1 MQRTLSV
8 RRAFTLIELVAVIL
22 VLAILGGIAIPRYIN
37 NAQRA
42 KDSADEGALA
52 GMSTALNSTYMSNR
66 STDADSSKWIT
77 TIAAIAPAMETKAL
91 PQGWTVDSNQLID
104 LRGNRY
110 DFIPETAQS
119 AARIVSTTAG
129 SPGGSGGGSGGSGG
143 SGVAARTASEV
154 QAMTTAQVLASNL
167 TPAEFALLTPEQ
179 LAALSPA
186 ELAAFSDQHIAALTA
201 SQLTGLTY
209 AQVESISPRVTATQI
224 PLLRPDQLAM
234 LSATAYAALTP
245 AQRAAM
251 TTAQVAERAISE
263 DARARSFDGI
273 RTLNV
278 AAIKY
283 LLPTQIAAINSDY
296 QMGLLSA
303 DRRAALTQ
311 DQVQAINARNVSLAY
326 LTDAQRLQLTAAQF
340 GVIRTDDV
348 RYVPVARLNDVPA
361 GTIGAINSDYAMGLI
376 SADRRAAFNTAQVQ
390 ALNTAVV
397 SLAYLTDAQ
406 RAQTTVAQLAAIRTD
421 DVRYVP
427 VSRLADVLPAT
438 IGAINSDYAMGLIS
452 ADRRAAFNTAQVQ
465 ALNTAV
471 VSLAYLTDAQRAQT
485 TAGQLAA
492 IRTDDVRY
500 VPVARLGD
508 VPAGTIGAINSD
520 YAMGLISEDRRAAF
534 NTAQVQALNTAVVSL
549 AYLTDA
555 QRAQTTAGQLAAIRT
570 DDVRY
575 VPVSRLADVP
585 AGTIGAI
592 NSDYAMGLISADR
605 RAAFNTAQVQ
615 ALNTAVVSLAYL
627 TDTQRE
633 QATSAQLANIRTD
646 DVRYVPVS
654 RLADVPAGTIGNINS
669 DYAMGL
675 ISADRRAA
683 FNTAQVQALNTS
695 VVSLAYLTD
704 AQRAQTTSAQ
714 LANIRTDDVRY
725 VPPTRMGDVTTAA
738 VGGINSDYAMG
749 LVSADRRAAFNTA
762 QVQAINTAVVSL
774 AYLTDAQREQT
785 TSAQLAAIR
794 TSDVQHAP
802 ASRMGEIPTA
812 TIAAISSDYD
822 WGLVST
828 PRVQALTQA
837 QILAIPA
844 ARYNVLRSR
853 LTAQQQAWR

>member
-1 MQRTLSV
+1 VQRTLSV
-8 RRAFTLIELVAVIL
+8 RRAFTLIELVAVLL

-52 GMSTALNSTYMSNR
+52 GMSAALNSTYMSNR

-129 SPGGSGGGSGGSGG
+129 SPGGSGGAGGSGGTGGSGG
-143 SGVAARTASEV
+143 SGVAARTASAV
-154 QAMTTAQVLASNL
+154 QAMSTAQVLASNL

-186 ELAAFSDQHIAALTA
+186 ELAAFSDDHIAALTA

-234 LSATAYAALTP
+234 LSASAWAALTP

-251 TTAQVAERAISE
+251 TADQVAERAISE
-263 DARARSFDGI
+263 EARTRNFDAI

-326 LTDAQRLQLTAAQF
+326 LTDAQRLQLTADQF

-361 GTIGAINSDYAMGLI
+361 GTIGAINSDYAMGLISENRRAAFNTAQVQALNTAVVSLAYLTDAQRAQTTVAQLAAIRTDDVRYAPVSRLADVLPTTIGAINSDYAMGLI

-406 RAQTTVAQLAAIRTD
+406 RAQTTSTQLAAIRTD

-427 VSRLADVLPAT
+427 VSRLA
-438 IGAINSDYAMGLIS
+438 
-452 ADRRAAFNTAQVQ
+452 
-465 ALNTAV
+465 
-471 VSLAYLTDAQRAQT
+471 
-485 TAGQLAA
+485 
-492 IRTDDVRY
+492 
-500 VPVARLGD
+500 D

-549 AYLTDA
+549 
-555 QRAQTTAGQLAAIRT
+555 
-570 DDVRY
+570 V
-575 VPVSRLADVP
+575 
-585 AGTIGAI
+585 
-592 NSDYAMGLISADR
+592 
-605 RAAFNTAQVQ
+605 
-615 ALNTAVVSLAYL
+615 YL

-654 RLADVPAGTIGNINS
+654 RLADVPAATVARINS

-683 FNTAQVQALNTS
+683 FNTAQIQALNTS

-704 AQRAQTTSAQ
+704 AQRALATSAQ

-725 VPPTRMGDVTTAA
+725 VPPTRMGDVTTGA

-762 QVQAINTAVVSL
+762 QVQALNTAVVSL

-812 TIAAISSDYD
+812 TIAAISSDYE